1 MMSEKKTPSRRGFIQ
16 KAVLAPLVFSIPTSR
31 FKPLDDSPA
40 PQAGGDDCF
49 PTTLDYYGQGP
60 FYTANAPV
68 LEDNVLAPEDEPGT
82 RMLISGVVRTLDC
95 TLMISD
101 AILDIWH
108 ADHGGAYD
116 NQGFHLRGKV
126 KSNAQGFYMFETI
139 LPGKYLNGAS
149 YRPSHIHFKITPPG
163 FPTLTTQLYF
173 EGDTDIPGDAAASIT
188 SGQYDASHRIIALTE
203 NGQGALEG
211 TWDVI
216 VDGDGTVGT
225 TDLHLDKG
233 ILYSVS
239 PNPFSELLEIYYGV
253 FKSARIRV
261 EMFDVQG
268 ILVRTCV
275 DAEQTPQKYAK
286 SVDVSD
292 LPSGHYWVTIRVNG
306 LQVHY
311 VKVVKV

>member
-1 MMSEKKTPSRRGFIQ
+1 MSEKKTPSRRDFIQ
-16 KAVLAPLVFSIPTSR
+16 KAALAPLAFSIPTSR
-31 FKPLDDSPA
+31 LTSPTDV
-40 PQAGGDDCF
+40 PTPPVLGDDCF
-49 PTTLDYYGQGP
+49 PTTLDFYGQGP

-68 LEDNVLAPEDEPGT
+68 LADNVLAPEDEPGT
-82 RMLISGVVRTLDC
+82 RMIISGVVRTLDC
-95 TLMISD
+95 SLMISD
-101 AILDIWH
+101 AVLDIWH
-108 ADHGGAYD
+108 ADGSGAYD

-188 SGQYDASHRIIALTE
+188 NGQYNASDRIIALTE
-203 NGQGALEG
+203 NELGTLEG

-216 VDGDGTVGT
+216 VDGDGTTET
-225 TDLHLDKG
+225 TELHLDKG

-239 PNPFSELLEIYYGV
+239 PNPFSDRLEIYYGV
-253 FKSARIRV
+253 FNSARIRV
-261 EMFDVQG
+261 EMFDTQG
-268 ILVRTCV
+268 VLALSCV
-275 DAEQTPQKYAK
+275 DSEHSPQKYTK
-286 SVDVSD
+286 SIDVSH
-292 LPSGHYWVTIRVNG
+292 LPAGHYWVTIRVNG